1 MNNIQQLRVQLEKLF
16 EAMGGE
22 KLEEDAAN
30 ILKDLQ
36 SQLNN
41 VLDDLALQFT
51 DRYDIR
57 VRIILKIAQQQQTY
71 LLGILLLT
79 LYVLQSS

>member
-51 DRYDIR
+51 NR
-57 VRIILKIAQQQQTY
+57 
-71 LLGILLLT
+71 
-79 LYVLQSS
+79 

>member
-16 EAMGGE
+16 EAMGGD
-22 KLEEDAAN
+22 KLEDDAAN

-36 SQLNN
+36 SQLNG

-51 DRYDIR
+51 ARYINDKYFN
-57 VRIILKIAQQQQTY
+57 VILY
-71 LLGILLLT
+71 FLN
-79 LYVLQSS
+79 

>member
-36 SQLNN
+36 SQLNG
-41 VLDDLALQFT
+41 VLDELALQFT
-51 DRYDIR
+51 ARYTFCFLSFFPFNEKR
-57 VRIILKIAQQQQTY
+57 EPFSEFSLKPG
-71 LLGILLLT
+71 L
-79 LYVLQSS
+79 SHC